1 MTHKLLP
8 PTPLDAWLFDDK
20 LVAPLKATMHKN
32 VLVRFC
38 GKENL
43 FLPSRFDSLK
53 EFGTWKYW

>member
-1 MTHKLLP
+1 MTHEPMP

-43 FLPSRFDSLK
+43 FLPSRFGSLK